1 MKIAV
6 DARTMG
12 SIPSGIGMYTYNFLC
27 EFAKY
32 PELELI
38 LISDVDTSEQ
48 MQEMKNLGIP
58 VYLYG
63 KQVFRSAEVFRYF
76 AFVKRILNKIQPD
89 IFWEPNNLLPK
100 KMAGY
105 RGKIVLTVHDIFPVT
120 TPQYF
125 GFVYRMYF
133 RIMLRRS
140 LNTVDVILYDSN
152 FSKKEVETIYPFTRK
167 KQHFLSYVIIKSHDQ
182 TESEKN
188 GEDKEDDKNKETT
201 KQECL
206 KEPYFLYIG
215 NIEQRKGCDLLLKA
229 YERYRMEG
237 GHFRLLLGGA
247 IKGKGMKEILDA
259 AMKQIPQ
266 IEYLGYVS
274 DEQKATYIKGCEAF
288 LFPSKAEG
296 FGMPLIEVMEYG
308 KPVIAREL
316 PIFRELIGNC
326 ICYFKINEDEEKEIS
341 EFVEL
346 MCTAQKKDVTVDE
359 DAYRQTLNR
368 YNAAILG
375 NKLVD
380 YIKKL

>member
-1 MKIAV
+1 
-6 DARTMG
+6 
-12 SIPSGIGMYTYNFLC
+12 
-27 EFAKY
+27 
-32 PELELI
+32 
-38 LISDVDTSEQ
+38 
-48 MQEMKNLGIP
+48 
-58 VYLYG
+58 
-63 KQVFRSAEVFRYF
+63 
-76 AFVKRILNKIQPD
+76 
-89 IFWEPNNLLPK
+89 
-100 KMAGY
+100 
-105 RGKIVLTVHDIFPVT
+105 
-120 TPQYF
+120 
-125 GFVYRMYF
+125 
-133 RIMLRRS
+133 
-140 LNTVDVILYDSN
+140 
-152 FSKKEVETIYPFTRK
+152 
-167 KQHFLSYVIIKSHDQ
+167 
-182 TESEKN
+182 
-188 GEDKEDDKNKETT
+188 
-201 KQECL
+201 
-206 KEPYFLYIG
+206 
-215 NIEQRKGCDLLLKA
+215 
-229 YERYRMEG
+229 MEG
-237 GHFRLLLGGA
+237 GQFRLLLGGA

-288 LFPSKAEG
+288 LFPSRAEG